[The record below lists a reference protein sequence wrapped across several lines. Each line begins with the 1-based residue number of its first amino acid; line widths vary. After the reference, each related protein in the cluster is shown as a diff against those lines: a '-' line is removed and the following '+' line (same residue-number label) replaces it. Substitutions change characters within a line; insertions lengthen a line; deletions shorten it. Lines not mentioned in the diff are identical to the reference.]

1 MKIISILCMVLASP
15 VAAEKISLNEISS
28 YFNAITTAE
37 APFSQITDTGETST
51 GRLFIR
57 RPGRI
62 RFEYDPPEATLVVVG
77 GGQVAVFDPKSRDEP
92 LRFPLRHSPLN
103 LVLEREVDL
112 AQRDMV
118 VAHFEAE
125 LQTAVTL
132 LLGELIG
139 KHLIQPMKIENI
151 VCGIELLT
159 VAEGPCQPIGA
170 SIFFAQLN
178 LQHIFHQARITH
190 GIADIDNASGD
201 L

>member
-1 MKIISILCMVLASP
+1 MKIICILCMVLASP

-28 YFNAITTAE
+28 YFNAMTTAE
-37 APFSQITDTGETST
+37 AQFSQITDTGETST

-103 LVLEREVDL
+103 LILEREVDL

-118 VAHFEAE
+118 VAHFEVE
-125 LQTAVTL
+125 SQTAVTL
-132 LLGELIG
+132 QDPENPDYGFIQLIFNDNPVQLDQWVVQDNSGGQTHIILDSLTEGG
-139 KHLIQPMKIENI
+139 KLSNMLFNIQHEMRKR
-151 VCGIELLT
+151 
-159 VAEGPCQPIGA
+159 
-170 SIFFAQLN
+170 S
-178 LQHIFHQARITH
+178 
-190 GIADIDNASGD
+190 D
-201 L
+201 

>member
-1 MKIISILCMVLASP
+1 MKLISILCMVLASP
-15 VAAEKISLNEISS
+15 VSAEKISLNEISS
-28 YFNAITTAE
+28 YFNAMTTAE
-37 APFSQITDTGETST
+37 AQFSQITDTGETST

-118 VAHFEAE
+118 VAHFEVE
-125 LQTAVTL
+125 SQTAVTL
-132 LLGELIG
+132 QDPENPDYGFIQLIFNDNPVQLHQWTVQDNSGGQTHIILDSLTRGG
-139 KHLIQPMKIENI
+139 KLSNMLFNIQHEMRKR
-151 VCGIELLT
+151 
-159 VAEGPCQPIGA
+159 
-170 SIFFAQLN
+170 S
-178 LQHIFHQARITH
+178 
-190 GIADIDNASGD
+190 D
-201 L
+201 

>member
-28 YFNAITTAE
+28 YFNAMTTAE
-37 APFSQITDTGETST
+37 AQFSQITDTGETST

-118 VAHFEAE
+118 VAHFEVE
-125 LQTAVTL
+125 SQTAVTL
-132 LLGELIG
+132 QDPENLDYGFIQLIFNDNPVQLDQWVVQDNSGGQTHIILDSLTEGG
-139 KHLIQPMKIENI
+139 KLSNMLFNIQHEMRKR
-151 VCGIELLT
+151 
-159 VAEGPCQPIGA
+159 
-170 SIFFAQLN
+170 S
-178 LQHIFHQARITH
+178 
-190 GIADIDNASGD
+190 D
-201 L
+201 

>member
-1 MKIISILCMVLASP
+1 MKLISALCVILTSP
-15 VAAEKISLNEISS
+15 VVAEKISLNEISS
-28 YFNAITTAE
+28 YFNAMTTAE
-37 APFSQITDTGETST
+37 AQFLQITDTGETST

-92 LRFPLRHSPLN
+92 QRFPLRHSPLN

-125 LQTAVTL
+125 SQTAVTL
-132 LLGELIG
+132 QDAENPDYGFIQLIFTNNPVQLREWIVQDNSG
-139 KHLIQPMKIENI
+139 GRTQIVLDSLTEGGRLSNVLFNIQYEMQKR
-151 VCGIELLT
+151 
-159 VAEGPCQPIGA
+159 
-170 SIFFAQLN
+170 SK
-178 LQHIFHQARITH
+178 
-190 GIADIDNASGD
+190 
-201 L
+201 

>member
-1 MKIISILCMVLASP
+1 MRLITALCIVLAKP
-15 VAAEKISLNEISS
+15 VAAEKISLNQISS
-28 YFNAITTAE
+28 YFNAMTTAE
-37 APFSQITDTGETST
+37 AQFSQITDTGETST

-103 LVLEREVDL
+103 LVLERKVDL

-125 LQTAVTL
+125 SQTAVTL
-132 LLGELIG
+132 QDPENPDYGFIQLIFTNNPVQLRQWVVQDNSG
-139 KHLIQPMKIENI
+139 GRTHIVLDSLTQGGRLSNVFFNIQHEMQKRSE
-151 VCGIELLT
+151 
-159 VAEGPCQPIGA
+159 
-170 SIFFAQLN
+170 
-178 LQHIFHQARITH
+178 
-190 GIADIDNASGD
+190 
-201 L
+201 

>member
-1 MKIISILCMVLASP
+1 MKIISILGMVLASP

-28 YFNAITTAE
+28 YFNAMTTAE
-37 APFSQITDTGETST
+37 AQFSQITDTGETST

-103 LVLEREVDL
+103 LVLERAVDL

-118 VAHFEAE
+118 VAHFEVE
-125 LQTAVTL
+125 SQTAVTL
-132 LLGELIG
+132 QDPENPDYGFIQLIFNDNPVQLDQWVVQDNSGGQTHIILDSLTEGG
-139 KHLIQPMKIENI
+139 KLSNMLFNIQHEMRKR
-151 VCGIELLT
+151 
-159 VAEGPCQPIGA
+159 
-170 SIFFAQLN
+170 S
-178 LQHIFHQARITH
+178 
-190 GIADIDNASGD
+190 D
-201 L
+201 

>member
-1 MKIISILCMVLASP
+1 MKIITILCMVLASP

-28 YFNAITTAE
+28 YFNAMTTAE
-37 APFSQITDTGETST
+37 AQFSQITDTGETST

-118 VAHFEAE
+118 VAHFEVE
-125 LQTAVTL
+125 SQTAVTL
-132 LLGELIG
+132 QDPENPDYGFIQLIFNDNPVQLHQWVVQDNSGGQTHIILDSLTEGG
-139 KHLIQPMKIENI
+139 KLSNMLFNIQHEMRKR
-151 VCGIELLT
+151 
-159 VAEGPCQPIGA
+159 
-170 SIFFAQLN
+170 S
-178 LQHIFHQARITH
+178 
-190 GIADIDNASGD
+190 D
-201 L
+201 

>member
-15 VAAEKISLNEISS
+15 VAAETISLNEISS
-28 YFNAITTAE
+28 YFNAMTTAE
-37 APFSQITDTGETST
+37 AQFSQITDTGETST

-103 LVLEREVDL
+103 LILEREVDL

-118 VAHFEAE
+118 VAHFEVE
-125 LQTAVTL
+125 SQTAVTL
-132 LLGELIG
+132 QDPENPDYGFIQLIFNDNPVQLHQWVVQDNSGGQTHIILDSLTEGG
-139 KHLIQPMKIENI
+139 KLSNMLFNIQHEMRKR
-151 VCGIELLT
+151 
-159 VAEGPCQPIGA
+159 
-170 SIFFAQLN
+170 S
-178 LQHIFHQARITH
+178 
-190 GIADIDNASGD
+190 D
-201 L
+201 